1 MNERTRQIQIFL
13 LSIVR
18 TVLPTFE
25 FVFFSY
31 LDVLYTY
38 NTIRTQMSIYTYCT
52 VIEVFV
58 ASKKIVQSIL

>member
-1 MNERTRQIQIFL
+1 MNELTRQIQIFL

-31 LDVLYTY
+31 LDVIYTY
-38 NTIRTQMSIYTYCT
+38 NTIRTQMSIY
-52 VIEVFV
+52 
-58 ASKKIVQSIL
+58 SNRSIRGF